1 MKVRKLLPL
10 LLILICFVSFS
21 GCSSGIEIG
30 SAGNSTSNKITMS
43 YYLFSG
49 TKSRKITVEKDK
61 PVDVSCE
68 IETERG
74 SLDISITDEAGNSS
88 YTGQDLET
96 NSFIVTLTEEGTYT
110 VVVKAKNHK
119 GGFNIS
125 WE

>member
-10 LLILICFVSFS
+10 LLILISFVSLS

-30 SAGNSTSNKITMS
+30 SVGNSTSDKINMS

-49 TKSRKITVEKDK
+49 TKTRKITVEKDK

-68 IETERG
+68 IETDRG
-74 SLDISITDEAGNSS
+74 SLDISITDEEGNSS
-88 YTGQDLET
+88 YQGQDLET
-96 NSFIVTLTEEGTYT
+96 NSFIVTLSEEGTYNLLI
-110 VVVKAKNHK
+110 KAKNHK